1 MTNVIRVSS
10 VMLYGLLCVYC
21 ANGQQDSNV
30 VRDFETWSSVAI
42 KTELLNDKLDLEL
55 NQEVRLSENSIG
67 LALLFTEVGA
77 SYEIIKNLEL
87 GGAYRY
93 IYERDEKTG
102 ANQWRAQADLG
113 YLNKLNRFKLSYRLR
128 YQYRN
133 YFKSFA
139 GKGDYATSKF
149 RLACKVDY
157 NIKNWKLD
165 PYVKAEVFHASTTED
180 AIQYVD
186 EVETGI
192 NRLSGLEKV
201 RMTLGT
207 SFKPFKKA
215 KIGIYYR
222 IERGFNTFPTYLG
235 TSTFNP
241 ETIYI
246 LGVDLSYK
254 L

>member
-1 MTNVIRVSS
+1 M
-10 VMLYGLLCVYC
+10 
-21 ANGQQDSNV
+21 
-30 VRDFETWSSVAI
+30 
-42 KTELLNDKLDLEL
+42 
-55 NQEVRLSENSIG
+55 
-67 LALLFTEVGA
+67 
-77 SYEIIKNLEL
+77 
-87 GGAYRY
+87 
-93 IYERDEKTG
+93 
-102 ANQWRAQADLG
+102 
-113 YLNKLNRFKLSYRLR
+113 
-128 YQYRN
+128 
-133 YFKSFA
+133 
-139 GKGDYATSKF
+139 
-149 RLACKVDY
+149 
-157 NIKNWKLD
+157 D